1 MNLPAAIGTLLP
13 AAALTAA
20 AFFLAGAMSTPT
32 TTAAPGH
39 PAALEA
45 TQSEIAA
52 CERAGAR
59 THAECVAEAEGK
71 ALIRRA
77 EWVAGLEDGH
87 GKADFGASATESG
100 VIVIQPSNRALR

>member
-1 MNLPAAIGTLLP
+1 MNFPAAIGTLLP

-20 AFFLAGAMSTPT
+20 AFLLAGAMSTPT
-32 TTAAPGH
+32 APSTH

-45 TQSEIAA
+45 TQSEIVA

-87 GKADFGASATESG
+87 GRADAGAGATEPG
-100 VIVIQPSNRALR
+100 VIVIHPSPRVWR